1 MIIAALLGLM
11 IGYVLAIPP
20 GPISFA
26 AMRTALRQGW
36 TPAVK
41 LAMGAGLF
49 DILYCLMAMLATSA
63 VASMIVSVSRSYP
76 GVTFGSQLMIVGA
89 MIAFGIIQFRSRDPR
104 SEDHPLEEATPS
116 GWLARIRSHGPFF
129 VGVGFAIAN
138 LANPTFVPALAALGT
153 FMQQSGAYEPT
164 IINAVI
170 FSIAFGV
177 GQALWLLTLVRLLL
191 RHRDRLTPT
200 FVQRMQQAAG
210 IVLIMFGTAYALR
223 ILMRAEWS
231 TMLRSAVAG

>member
-1 MIIAALLGLM
+1 MIIAALLGLV

-26 AMRTALRQGW
+26 AIRTALRQGW

-41 LAMGAGLF
+41 LAVGAGLF
-49 DILYCLMAMLATSA
+49 DIVYCLLAMLATSA
-63 VASMIVSVSRSYP
+63 VASMIVSVSRLYP
-76 GVTFGSQLMIVGA
+76 GVTFCSQLTIVGA
-89 MIAFGIIQFRSRDPR
+89 MIAFGIIQFRSPDPR
-104 SEDHPLEEATPS
+104 SAEHPVDDATPS
-116 GWLARIRSHGPFF
+116 GWLAGIRSHGPFF

-164 IINAVI
+164 ITNAVI
-170 FSIAFGV
+170 FSVAFGV

-191 RHRDRLTPT
+191 RHQERLTPT
-200 FVQRMQQAAG
+200 FVQRLQQAAG

>member
-1 MIIAALLGLM
+1 MIVAALLGLM

-26 AMRTALRQGW
+26 AIRTALRQGW

-41 LAMGAGLF
+41 LAVGAGMF

-63 VASMIVSVSRSYP
+63 VASMIISVSRSYP
-76 GVTFGSQLMIVGA
+76 GVTLCSQLMIVGA
-89 MIAFGIIQFRSRDPR
+89 MITFGIFQFRSREPR
-104 SEDHPLEEATPS
+104 SSDPAVEDVTPS

-164 IINAVI
+164 IINAVT
-170 FSIAFGV
+170 FSVTFGV

-191 RHRDRLTPT
+191 RHRERLTPT
-200 FVQRMQQAAG
+200 FVQRLQQAAG

-223 ILMRAEWS
+223 ILTRVEWS
-231 TMLRSAVAG
+231 TMLRSAAAG